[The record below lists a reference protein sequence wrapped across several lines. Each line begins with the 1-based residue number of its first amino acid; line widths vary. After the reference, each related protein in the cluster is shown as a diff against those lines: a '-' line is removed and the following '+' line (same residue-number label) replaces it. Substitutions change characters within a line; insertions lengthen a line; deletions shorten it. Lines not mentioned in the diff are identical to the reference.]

1 MPSGG
6 VGLPD
11 VKLPTQLT
19 VLRIAL
25 VPVFFVLVAVVR
37 PPEIGWAVLV
47 FAIAAASDWWDGYM
61 ARAMGLVSPL
71 GAFLDPLA
79 DKLLTG
85 AAFVAFAWSGYIP
98 WWMVTIV
105 LARDVFL
112 TVLRRLA
119 DSVGVPVKT
128 TYFAKVKTFAQ
139 MTFILFVLAAL
150 LGQDMNAS
158 SLWGGLGREF
168 FEIGAPLWLM
178 GAVTLL
184 TFVSAVLYGYDNA
197 LAFREVRALFR
208 RATDDRS
215 SVKQE
220 SV

>member
-1 MPSGG
+1 MR
-6 VGLPD
+6 
-11 VKLPTQLT
+11 LPTQLT

-25 VPVFFVLVAVVR
+25 VPVFFVLVAMVR
-37 PPEIGWAVLV
+37 PPEIGWAVVVL
-47 FAIAAASDWWDGYM
+47 AIAAASDWWVCYK

-79 DKLLTG
+79 DKLLTS

-98 WWMVTIV
+98 WWMVAIV
-105 LARDVFL
+105 LARDIFL
-112 TVLRRLA
+112 TLLRPFA
-119 DSVGVPVKT
+119 DSVGLPIKT
-128 TYFAKVKTFAQ
+128 SYFAKVKTFAQ
-139 MTFILFVLAAL
+139 MTFILLVLAAL

-158 SLWGGLGREF
+158 SIWGGLGREF

-178 GAVTLL
+178 GLVTLL
-184 TFVSAVLYGYDNA
+184 TFVSAVLYGYDNWPA
-197 LAFREVRALFR
+197 LRETRALFR

-215 SVKQE
+215 SVEHE